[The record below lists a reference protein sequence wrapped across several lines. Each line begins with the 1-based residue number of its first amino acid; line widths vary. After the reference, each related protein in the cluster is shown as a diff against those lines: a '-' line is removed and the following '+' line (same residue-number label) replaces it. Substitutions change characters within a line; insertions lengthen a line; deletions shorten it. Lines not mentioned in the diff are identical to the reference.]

1 MRNMT
6 GRLESLYLGGS
17 EDDMSKAGCS
27 SLEARLSGFEGDRHG
42 DFEREAWA
50 GDDKQ
55 PEGTLRRNE
64 RQWSA
69 VSVEELAEISRL
81 MDLTRPLDAGVLG
94 ANLCFSSIAN
104 LSHLPKGS
112 ILRFPSGAELL
123 VEEYN
128 PPCVDMGEK
137 IASDYSTHSGRI
149 LTSGDFLSSAKYSR
163 GLVGVVEVPG
173 TICAGD
179 VVQVFPYKS
188 PPWLGKY

>member
-1 MRNMT
+1 MT
-6 GRLESLYLGGS
+6 GRVESLYLGGS

-81 MDLTRPLDAGVLG
+81 MDLTRPLEAGVLG
-94 ANLCFSSIAN
+94 ANLV
-104 LSHLPKGS
+104 SHPLP
-112 ILRFPSGAELL
+112 IFPICPKAVFCGFPAEL
-123 VEEYN
+123 N
-128 PPCVDMGEK
+128 
-137 IASDYSTHSGRI
+137 SWWRNTI
-149 LTSGDFLSSAKYSR
+149 LLA
-163 GLVGVVEVPG
+163 
-173 TICAGD
+173 
-179 VVQVFPYKS
+179 
-188 PPWLGKY
+188 

>member
-27 SLEARLSGFEGDRHG
+27 FLEARLSGLEGDRHG
-42 DFEREAWA
+42 NFEREAWA

-81 MDLTRPLDAGVLG
+81 MDLNRPLDAGVLG
-94 ANLCFSSIAN
+94 ANFCFSAISHF
-104 LSHLPKGS
+104 SHLPKGS

-128 PPCVDMGEK
+128 PPCIDMGEK
-137 IASDYSTHSGRI
+137 IALDYSTHSDGY
-149 LTSGDFLSSAKYSR
+149 LTSGDFLSAAKYSR
-163 GLVGVVEVPG
+163 GLVGVIEVPG
-173 TICAGD
+173 KIGAGD
-179 VVQVFPYKS
+179 AVQVIPYKA
-188 PPWLGKY
+188 PPWLGKH